1 MRWKNVI
8 ERPAGSP
15 RRRDE
20 ALTAPAVRGE
30 VTPSLLGEAGAAM
43 PWYQCFIRGEKFPG
57 FVLRQRKPV
66 GFYTT
71 RFVEAPDVEAAEAKA
86 LAQLKRDK
94 TLAVPRFRRNRMAR
108 VHFEEMRELSRRP
121 VKVKTGF
128 VFYDD
133 DT

>member
-1 MRWKNVI
+1 
-8 ERPAGSP
+8 
-15 RRRDE
+15 
-20 ALTAPAVRGE
+20 
-30 VTPSLLGEAGAAM
+30 M

-108 VHFEEMRELSRRP
+108 VHFEEMRELPRRP
-121 VKVKTGF
+121 VNVKTGF